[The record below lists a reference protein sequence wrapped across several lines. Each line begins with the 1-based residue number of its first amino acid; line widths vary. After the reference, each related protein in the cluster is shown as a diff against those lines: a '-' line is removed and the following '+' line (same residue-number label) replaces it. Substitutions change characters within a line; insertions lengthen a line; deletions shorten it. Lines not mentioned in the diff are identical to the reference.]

1 MTMHPTLRRVLL
13 LSAMVLV
20 ATSAPRGQS
29 VQKNQTNG
37 NSEAVLVERSLLLS
51 DLQALESRARKL
63 VRLPRASAKAE
74 IADAAWTLDRE
85 WSKKLLREACELTF
99 PDEEEQLKLRSR
111 PIGAAPTS
119 PSSNQI
125 ARNAIRNRVLESA
138 SRDKALTD
146 ELAQLSEKALGKLEA
161 LYLYSN
167 LAAKSIEAG
176 DNEVASDYLLKAID
190 ADPTMLNVGSMIFQ
204 MAARDRK
211 AADNLIVQYMERLRS
226 FPISQSNGSALRT
239 YMFLRDL
246 VANNSGSY
254 LALVGK
260 IASGKDPQL
269 RPPGPMVMRAYVG
282 YVIESLGALDQREPG
297 SAIRFRG
304 TLLSV
309 WLPLNQYAP
318 EFLGPFFQVEKL
330 SRRAGEETSLTTA
343 DDKKP
348 REENYEQRVKK
359 ALDSDQPDDLIIN
372 IAIGRGD
379 FDKARKM
386 IEKLPDDSH
395 KSQLIESVNAPEA
408 IALAEQGEIDE
419 AARLAERLT
428 MATSILQVYP
438 VLLKKCLSAENKW
451 RATPLVYQAIK
462 QLKKADTT
470 PISPH
475 PGMPETAVVGKS
487 YDFTLLSLS
496 RLAKAIVEVD
506 ETLALAVLDETVI
519 AANKSSVD
527 ASEGR
532 VGFDLDVFKRLA
544 PKNEERLHQAAED
557 LTDHFRQIV
566 ALAAINQWK
575 ASELDRKFRAD
586 LARRKAR

>member
-1 MTMHPTLRRVLL
+1 MKMQPTLRRVLL
-13 LSAMVLV
+13 LSAMVIV
-20 ATSAPRGQS
+20 ATPAPRGQS
-29 VQKNQTNG
+29 GQKNQTIDSEEVLIER
-37 NSEAVLVERSLLLS
+37 NSLLS
-51 DLQALESRARKL
+51 DLQTLESRARKL
-63 VRLPRASAKAE
+63 EPLPRASAKAE

-85 WSKKLLREACELTF
+85 WSKRLLREACELTF

-111 PIGAAPTS
+111 PVGSAPTFS
-119 PSSNQI
+119 GSNQI
-125 ARNAIRNRVLESA
+125 ARDVIRNRVLEIA
-138 SRDKALTD
+138 SRDKALAGQ
-146 ELAQLSEKALGKLEA
+146 LAQLSEKTLGKLEA

-176 DNEVASDYLLKAID
+176 DNEAATDYLLKAID

-211 AADNLIVQYMERLRS
+211 AADTLIVEYIERLRS

-260 IASGKDPQL
+260 SAGGKDPQL

-282 YVIESLGALDQREPG
+282 YVIESLGALEQREPG

-304 TLLSV
+304 TLLSA
-309 WLPLNQYAP
+309 WLPLNEYAP
-318 EFLGPFFQVEKL
+318 ELLGPFSRLERL
-330 SRRAGEETSLTTA
+330 SRRPGEETSLTTA

-348 REENYEQRVKK
+348 REESYEQRVKK

-379 FDKARKM
+379 FDKAREM
-386 IEKLPDDSH
+386 IDKLPDDSH

-408 IALAEQGEIDE
+408 IALAEQGEIDQ
-419 AARLAERLT
+419 AVRLAERLT
-428 MATSILQVYP
+428 RATSIVQVYP

-462 QLKKADTT
+462 QLKKADAT
-470 PISPH
+470 PMPPP
-475 PGMPETAVVGKS
+475 PGMPETIAAGKG

-527 ASEGR
+527 SSEGR

-544 PKNEERLHQAAED
+544 PKNEERVHQAAED
-557 LTDHFRQIV
+557 LTDRFRQIV

-575 ASELDRKFRAD
+575 ASEVEKKSRVELSK
-586 LARRKAR
+586 RKAI